1 MNFKPE
7 TDHALFESLRTLRNQ
22 REDGTM
28 AHSAYE
34 NEVTKLLAQRIYNAS
49 PPPPALYPHSRE
61 TTPPKVYFCWDSNVH
76 RIKALTFPGNL
87 PHGTRMLF
95 QCKNSLEAL
104 HLCRPGMLD
113 SLLSAH
119 CTFPPFSPVMDVL
132 PRARPIERPSFG
144 TCNSCGKPAGLL
156 CSKCKIVCYCSFA
169 CQKKDWSEHKLKCDC
184 LLRGKRLDELIA
196 ADSPAAA
203 AATVSDELNVVA
215 APEVLAPAKKYVH
228 GYRLLQ
234 SSSGSFVH
242 VVYCE
247 REGMQHALNEYAK
260 LLLEPVVQQNS
271 SKTGSTTKQASC
283 RSSNIQLV
291 LTRIVFSRLGL
302 SCAAH
307 TTFPASRLVL
317 RRCDA
322 SALSL
327 FFSSHAKEQKFC
339 EGVAEILSMPYYNL
353 TAHEMN
359 PSVVSAL
366 LNMAGVPASAVA
378 LYLIQSFL
386 QQSQQ
391 VVVKSVP
398 LL

>member
-7 TDHALFESLRTLRNQ
+7 TDHALFDSLRTLRNQ
-22 REDGTM
+22 REDGTLV
-28 AHSAYE
+28 HSAYE

-49 PPPPALYPHSRE
+49 PPPPALYPHARE
-61 TTPPKVYFCWDSNVH
+61 TIPPKVYFCWDSNVH

-113 SLLSAH
+113 SLLAAH

-132 PRARPIERPSFG
+132 PRARPIEKPSFG

-196 ADSPAAA
+196 ADSPA
-203 AATVSDELNVVA
+203 TVTDESGVAA
-215 APEVLAPAKKYVH
+215 APEVIPPVKKYVH

-247 REGMQHALNEYAK
+247 RQGMQHALNEYAK
-260 LLLEPVVQQNS
+260 LLLEPVVQQNAG
-271 SKTGSTTKQASC
+271 KTGAATKQVSRITWPFDSPSLTSC
-283 RSSNIQLV
+283 SAGLV
-291 LTRIVFSRLGL
+291 AHVLHARHSWVFPFCRVG
-302 SCAAH
+302 A
-307 TTFPASRLVL
+307 TPRPP
-317 RRCDA
+317 
-322 SALSL
+322 L
-327 FFSSHAKEQKFC
+327 FLCSSHLK
-339 EGVAEILSMPYYNL
+339 
-353 TAHEMN
+353 
-359 PSVVSAL
+359 
-366 LNMAGVPASAVA
+366 
-378 LYLIQSFL
+378 
-386 QQSQQ
+386 
-391 VVVKSVP
+391 
-398 LL
+398 